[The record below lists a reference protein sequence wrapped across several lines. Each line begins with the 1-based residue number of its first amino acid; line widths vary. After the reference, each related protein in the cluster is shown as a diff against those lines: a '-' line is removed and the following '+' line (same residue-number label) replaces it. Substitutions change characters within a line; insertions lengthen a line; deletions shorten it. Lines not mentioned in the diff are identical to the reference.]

1 MALTREKTTE
11 IIKKFGAADGDSG
24 SAPVQI
30 ALLTERLNQLNEH
43 FKSNHKDHHS
53 RLGLL
58 RIVGQRKKLLRY
70 YATKDAEGYKKLIS
84 ELGLRK

>member
-1 MALTREKTTE
+1 MALTTEKTTE
-11 IIKKFGAADGDSG
+11 IIKKFGAKDGDSG

-30 ALLTERLNQLNEH
+30 ALLTERLNQLNNH

-58 RIVGQRKKLLRY
+58 KIVGQRKKLLRY
-70 YATKDAEGYKKLIS
+70 YAAKDAEGYKKLIS

>member
-1 MALTREKTTE
+1 MALSTEKTSE
-11 IIKKFGAADGDSG
+11 IIKKFGSDANDTG

-30 ALLTERLNQLNEH
+30 ALLTERLEQLNQH
-43 FKSNHKDHHS
+43 FKTNHKDHHS

-58 RIVGQRKKLLRY
+58 KIVGQRKKLLRY
-70 YATKDAEGYKKLIS
+70 YQNKDAEGYKKLIG